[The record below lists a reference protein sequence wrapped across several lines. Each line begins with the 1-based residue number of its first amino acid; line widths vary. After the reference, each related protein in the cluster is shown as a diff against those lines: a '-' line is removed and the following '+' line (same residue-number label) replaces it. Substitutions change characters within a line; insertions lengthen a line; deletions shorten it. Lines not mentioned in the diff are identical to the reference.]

1 MRPPSEPVVELQS
14 EVPGDSDGA
23 TLAAVVR
30 ALRPE
35 LSWRQAKDL
44 CSSGRVLLEGAAVR
58 DPARRAAKG
67 QRIELLRD
75 PSADGAAKP
84 ILVHVDSAVAVVNK
98 PAGVL
103 TVPVDR
109 SDHDTLIH
117 RAAAAV
123 RRWETKR
130 GGKGSPSLRAVQRL
144 DRETSGLLVFARTI
158 PAERHLQDQLK
169 ARTVWRR
176 YLALVEGH
184 MNEATFVSHLLENR
198 GDGLRGSWERRRGS
212 SVTPPRD
219 ARSAITHVQV
229 EERLPTATLVACRL
243 ETGRQHQIRIHLSEA
258 GHPLIGETVY
268 VRDPRRGPTCNF
280 HASRPLLH
288 ALELGFEHPGSG
300 ETLRFAVEPPTD
312 FQAAL
317 AELRRRT

>member
-1 MRPPSEPVVELQS
+1 MRPPSEPVIELES
-14 EVPGDSDGA
+14 EVPGDSEGA

-30 ALRPE
+30 ALRSD
-35 LSWRQAKDL
+35 LSWRQAKEL

-58 DPARRAAKG
+58 DPARRVAKG
-67 QRIELLRD
+67 QRVELLRD
-75 PSADGAAKP
+75 PFAAGAAKP

-123 RRWETKR
+123 RRWEAKR

-169 ARTVWRR
+169 ARTAWRR

-184 MNEATFVSHLLENR
+184 MRRGHLRQPLCSENR
-198 GDGLRGSWERRRGS
+198 GRRPEGILG
-212 SVTPPRD
+212 TPPRRHSD
-219 ARSAITHVQV
+219 TATRCAPGDHPRAGR
-229 EERLPTATLVACRL
+229 ERLPTATLVACRL
-243 ETGRQHQIRIHLSEA
+243 ETGRQHQIRS
-258 GHPLIGETVY
+258 T
-268 VRDPRRGPTCNF
+268 
-280 HASRPLLH
+280 
-288 ALELGFEHPGSG
+288 
-300 ETLRFAVEPPTD
+300 
-312 FQAAL
+312 
-317 AELRRRT
+317 